1 MNNKWRFPGNNFTN
15 EIGLDTSNMEM
26 FKRDPLSSLA
36 REICQN
42 SIDARKNENEPVKVS
57 FSLFTIDN
65 PLIPEVSRLRRE
77 LDSCKT
83 YMIEN
88 DEKVIEIEE
97 MIKSISKH
105 KITVLRISDFNT
117 TGLKGVSDSL
127 NNTKPWYLLTKGS
140 GISYKTGTTGGSK
153 GIGKYASFVSS
164 SFRTVF
170 YSTYTDEEEKGYQ
183 GIAYFMSTYSESNP
197 EEKTT
202 GVGFFGSNDKNEAI
216 LEELNLDKNFKRETN
231 QYGSDIYILGFEF
244 SDWEKE
250 ITSKVLESFM
260 VAIKKKDL
268 IVDVNGQ
275 LIDNETIHEII
286 NKRTLIKNKDIANT
300 YRNYFEV
307 MWKIAKE

>member
-1 MNNKWRFPGNNFTN
+1 
-15 EIGLDTSNMEM
+15 
-26 FKRDPLSSLA
+26 
-36 REICQN
+36 
-42 SIDARKNENEPVKVS
+42 
-57 FSLFTIDN
+57 
-65 PLIPEVSRLRRE
+65 
-77 LDSCKT
+77 
-83 YMIEN
+83 MIEN

-275 LIDNETIHEII
+275 LINNETIHEII
-286 NKRTLIKNKDIANT
+286 NKRTLIKNKDYKSIYAQ
-300 YRNYFEV
+300 YSLLYDDENYHKNHIIEGLGEFDIYIKSYNHKDSNQATNSCMMV
-307 MWKIAKE
+307 RYPYMKIKDIKNLTHIPHSAMCVINNIKRVLLSSSFSIF